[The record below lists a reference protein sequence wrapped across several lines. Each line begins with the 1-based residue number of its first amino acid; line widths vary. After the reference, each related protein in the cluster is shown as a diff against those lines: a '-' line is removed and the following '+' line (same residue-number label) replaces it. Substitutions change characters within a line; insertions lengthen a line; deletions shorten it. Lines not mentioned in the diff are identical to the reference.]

1 MERLRD
7 LEIEEL
13 NKAINKMKEELR
25 GQNVQMEEKNQ
36 EIKRLNEEITK
47 TTAEM
52 ENDVKEKIE

>member
-25 GQNVQMEEKNQ
+25 G
-36 EIKRLNEEITK
+36 
-47 TTAEM
+47 
-52 ENDVKEKIE
+52 